1 MGLSGGSTI
10 WKFPVSVADQFT
22 VEMPAGARV
31 LHVAVQDG
39 KPYMWALVDPDQ
51 PTRLRM
57 FHIRGTG
64 HPVDPDLVYIGSWM
78 ELRGRL
84 VWHLF
89 GASNPGRAD
98 A

>member
-1 MGLSGGSTI
+1 MGLSV
-10 WKFPVSVADQFT
+10 WKYEIRVADEFT
-22 VEMPAGARV
+22 VEMPRMSQV
-31 LHVAVQDG
+31 IHVAVQDG
-39 KPYMWALVDPDQ
+39 TPCMWALVDPDQ

-89 GASNPGRAD
+89 GAINPGRAD